1 MEQTPNYKLT
11 KPGYEDFGDVD
22 ALNGNMDKLDAAL
35 KANADAL
42 SAQAAAAAKG
52 AQALAAHLADE
63 NNPHGVTAPQI
74 GAIAADTLGQPGGP
88 AQLGADGKLPADQL
102 GDVGGGGS
110 LLTLRFDAA
119 FLGCTW
125 TLSGGGETYS
135 GTVDSGLT
143 ATASVKGVG
152 TTYTLACGAQWCKAR
167 RVPFVDPGVFYGDDR
182 EAGADECIRRLLGYV
197 QQLDRADATDAR
209 DRPVWVCNAERDGGA
224 VPRGRHGRGQQPL

>member
-1 MEQTPNYKLT
+1 MTETEKYKLK
-11 KPGYEDFGDVD
+11 KPGRTDYAKIG
-22 ALNGNMDKLDAAL
+22 ALND
-35 KANADAL
+35 NADTIDAAL

-63 NNPHGVTAPQI
+63 ENPHGVTAAQV

-119 FLGCTW
+119 FLGCIW
-125 TLSGGGETYS
+125 TLTGGGETYT

-152 TTYTLACGAQWCKAR
+152 TTYTLEAELDGVTYTEETTTGAYFTAMEMTLTLIRANVFGVCWDTSNSSTALTR
-167 RVPFVDPGVFYGDDR
+167 LTPETDPY
-182 EAGADECIRRLLGYV
+182 GYV
-197 QQLDRADATDAR
+197 TQSVTAE
-209 DRPVWVCNAERDGGA
+209 PVPAVGTGA
-224 VPRGRHGRGQQPL
+224 